1 MRVREKIL
9 IAVLGI
15 LIFVFIGANACT
27 YYTIGS
33 FDLILVFILG
43 ILVFV
48 DAGVIVCSYSNGRIA
63 KQISN

>member
-1 MRVREKIL
+1 MKLMEKFL

-15 LIFVFIGANACT
+15 LIFVVIGANACT

-33 FDLILVFILG
+33 FDLIFVGILG

-48 DAGVIVCSYSNGRIA
+48 ETGVIVCSYNNGRIT
-63 KQISN
+63 KQTSN